1 MEIIH
6 ITVELFK
13 FQNTQHSVTGLF
25 VGFLKL
31 ESWSITQARPQTW
44 NSATASLWYLA
55 TSLPYPVRTWP
66 SIGGKIEDKQFLGTR
81 ELALWLR
88 SLAAPPEDPASAPST
103 HCNW

>member
-1 MEIIH
+1 MIWKYSNDVEIIH

-44 NSATASLWYLA
+44 NPAISASKPVVFSYFTAIPCENLA
-55 TSLPYPVRTWP
+55 FDR
-66 SIGGKIEDKQFLGTR
+66 GEDWR
-81 ELALWLR
+81 
-88 SLAAPPEDPASAPST
+88 
-103 HCNW
+103 